1 MKIAITGHSSGIGQA
16 IHRQLMISSDDTEF
30 RLFSRDNGY
39 DLALDYQTV
48 IDEIIAWDAD
58 VVFNNVWTYGNNAQ
72 PEILKALHK
81 EWSDKEKVI
90 INTGSSTAYY
100 WQGEIGDNLYVQD
113 KKELL
118 DYCIKASVEWPW
130 SNKCRCHVVSFGYVQ
145 SALVEGSEYY
155 DEFITADEAAEIMI
169 DLVEP
174 KNYLIPEI
182 MVTHKFFD
190 LQKMEEV
197 RKITDA
203 NMSKSIMKSYK

>member
-30 RLFSRDNGY
+30 KLFSRDNGY

-48 IDEIIAWDAD
+48 IDEIVEWDAD
-58 VVFNNVWTYGNNAQ
+58 VVFNNAWAYGNNAQ
-72 PEILKALHK
+72 PEILKALHAK
-81 EWSDKEKVI
+81 WSDRDKVI
-90 INTGSSTAYY
+90 ISTGSCTAYY

-113 KKELL
+113 KKELI
-118 DYCIKASVEWPW
+118 DYCIRSSVEWPW
-130 SNKCRCHVVSFGYVQ
+130 KNKCRCQVVSFGYVQ
-145 SALVEGSEYY
+145 TAMVEGSEYY

-169 DLVEP
+169 DLIEP

-182 MVTHKFFD
+182 MVTHRFFD
-190 LQKMEEV
+190 LDKMEQV

-203 NMSKSIMKSYK
+203 NVTKSIMKSYK

>member
-30 RLFSRDNGY
+30 KLFSRDNGY

-197 RKITDA
+197 RTITDA
-203 NMSKSIMKSYK
+203 NMTKSIMKSYK

>member
-30 RLFSRDNGY
+30 KLFSRDNGY

-203 NMSKSIMKSYK
+203 NMTKSIMKSYK

>member
-1 MKIAITGHSSGIGQA
+1 VKIAITGHSSGIGQA

-30 RLFSRDNGY
+30 KLFSRDNGY

-48 IDEIIAWDAD
+48 IDEIVEWDAD
-58 VVFNNVWTYGNNAQ
+58 VVFNNAWAYGNNAQ

-81 EWSDKEKVI
+81 KWSDKEKVI
-90 INTGSSTAYY
+90 INTGSCTAYY

-113 KKELL
+113 TKELI
-118 DYCIKASVEWPW
+118 DYCIRSSVEWPW
-130 SNKCRCHVVSFGYVQ
+130 ANKCRCHVVSFGYVQ

-169 DLVEP
+169 DLIEP
-174 KNYLIPEI
+174 KNYLIPEV

-190 LQKMEEV
+190 LEKMESV